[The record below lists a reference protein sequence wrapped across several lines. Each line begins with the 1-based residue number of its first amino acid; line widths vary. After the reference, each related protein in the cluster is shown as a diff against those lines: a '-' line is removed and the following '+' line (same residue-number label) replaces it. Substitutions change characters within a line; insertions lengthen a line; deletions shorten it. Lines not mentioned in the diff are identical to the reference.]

1 MGSATL
7 SLISVACIFSGAL
20 FGMWLRTRLPQHH
33 LKDESR
39 DTIKVGSG
47 MIATLAA
54 LVLGLL
60 VGSAKSSF
68 DSTNTLITQAAA
80 RILVL
85 DGILANYG
93 PETKASRE
101 FFR

>member
-1 MGSATL
+1 MGSSTI
-7 SLISVACIFSGAL
+7 SLISVACIFGGAL
-20 FGMWLRTRLPQHH
+20 LGMALRTLMPQHH

-60 VGSAKSSF
+60 VGASKGSF
-68 DSTNTLITQAAA
+68 DATNALMTQGAAKI
-80 RILVL
+80 ILL

-93 PETKASRE
+93 PETKGSRE
-101 FFR
+101 